1 MIWYLI
7 KYNSQGKFSSKGIW
21 TEVSTETSY
30 SSADARKEFLES
42 KQTNPNISYLI
53 VSSPQG
59 KQYLPQIVECKLR
72 EQSKVKKVA

>member
-7 KYNSQGKFSSKGIW
+7 KYNQQRMW

-30 SSADARKEFLES
+30 SSADARKEHLENKLKDNS
-42 KQTNPNISYLI
+42 TIKYLI

-59 KQYLPQIVECKLR
+59 KQFLPQIVESKLSKLI
-72 EQSKVKKVA
+72 EQRKVA